1 MQAIDLDNQQVD
13 LGQGQMPSTWP
24 GARPTALRTG
34 ARSPISRCHPP
45 AMIGRS
51 PLGSRTALLSLR
63 VDTLILVRPTKLTL
77 THFDFVMKY

>member
-1 MQAIDLDNQQVD
+1 
-13 LGQGQMPSTWP
+13 
-24 GARPTALRTG
+24 
-34 ARSPISRCHPP
+34 
-45 AMIGRS
+45 MIGRS